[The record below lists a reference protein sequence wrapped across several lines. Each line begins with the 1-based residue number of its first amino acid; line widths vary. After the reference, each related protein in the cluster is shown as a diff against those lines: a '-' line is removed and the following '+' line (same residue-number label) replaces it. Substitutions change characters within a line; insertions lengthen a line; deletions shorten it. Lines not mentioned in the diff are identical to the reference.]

1 MTRPLLL
8 LVTYISLLS
17 LLFSVLLYKYFWV
30 FLAVESCFD
39 INLGVLSSVLYRWR
53 TLEATVRERLKPR
66 GRRLNFRTSEHQRT
80 PDIREK

>member
-39 INLGVLSSVLYRWR
+39 INLGVLSSVLCGQRS
-53 TLEATVRERLKPR
+53 LDVTVRGGPKPR
-66 GRRLNFRTSEHQRT
+66 GRRLNSKTLDHH
-80 PDIREK
+80 